1 MPVADLLVT
10 ALAAH
15 RRARQCRQTHDSA
28 GNHSALTTAHAA
40 LTQAQT
46 LDPTMTDPAWQ
57 TLPCPTDR
65 LQTFYTRQTDQARPL
80 PPSAKRAQPVTRPA
94 ERIERPVPVRPARP

>member
-15 RRARQCRQTHDSA
+15 RRAHQCRRDHDSA
-28 GNHSALTTAHAA
+28 GNQRALVTAQAA
-40 LTQAQT
+40 LTQAQA

-57 TLPCPTDR
+57 TLPCSAES
-65 LQTFYTRQTDQARPL
+65 LQTFYASQTAADRPV
-80 PPSAKRAQPVTRPA
+80 PPSAKRAQPVTRPP
-94 ERIERPVPVRPARP
+94 ERNERPVRPARP